1 VSRRPAL
8 FLIATSSPLG
18 YSKGSFTGPP
28 VLNQDTLL
36 LVQVSIT
43 LLTTALLIAAAF
55 YTDSPQEQRLWALG
69 NLLSCA
75 GMAATALR
83 GAPPIVD
90 QVLSYGALG
99 LGLGLVLRGLRLFC
113 MEELAW
119 RWVALIAIGA
129 MLLTA
134 YFALIEPDLRARLI
148 VSGIYFALLNWACA
162 YTLARHGNWR
172 AAAVAVFGFTA
183 LGVALFLRGAYL
195 LLHPGEVGPDN
206 VLINA
211 TLFVVAQAQ
220 VCIAFG
226 LILLVS
232 QRYAE
237 RLRHLSALD
246 HLTGALN
253 RLGLEVQGQR
263 VMQRAMRSHR
273 SVTVM
278 MVDVDYFKQIND
290 NHGHPAGDEVL
301 RQLARLLK
309 AELRPLDLMARYGG
323 EEFVLVLDGLESGE
337 AVKVAERLRAT
348 VEQQAMQ
355 VDGHAIRYTV
365 SVGVVGAVDAG
376 YDLMRLIAFGD
387 AAMYEAKRGGRNRV
401 VAYAPPTP
409 DT

>member
-1 VSRRPAL
+1 
-8 FLIATSSPLG
+8 
-18 YSKGSFTGPP
+18 
-28 VLNQDTLL
+28 
-36 LVQVSIT
+36 
-43 LLTTALLIAAAF
+43 
-55 YTDSPQEQRLWALG
+55 
-69 NLLSCA
+69 
-75 GMAATALR
+75 
-83 GAPPIVD
+83 
-90 QVLSYGALG
+90 

-119 RWVALIAIGA
+119 RWVALIPLGA
-129 MLLTA
+129 MLLTG
-134 YFALIEPDLRARLI
+134 YFSLVEPDLRARLI

-162 YTLARHGNWR
+162 YTLARRGNWR
-172 AAAVAVFGFTA
+172 AAAVAVFGFTT
-183 LGVALFLRGAYL
+183 LGVALFLRGVYL
-195 LLHPGEVGPDN
+195 LLHPGDVGPDD
-206 VLINA
+206 VLING

-237 RLRHLSALD
+237 RLRRLSATD

-253 RLGLEVQGQR
+253 RLGLEVQGRR

-290 NHGHPAGDEVL
+290 NYGHPVGDEVL

-323 EEFVLVLDGLESGE
+323 EEFVLVLDGLESIE

-348 VEQQAMQ
+348 VEQQTVQ

-365 SVGVVGAVDAG
+365 SVGVVGAADAG

-387 AAMYEAKRGGRNRV
+387 IAMYEAKRGGRNRV
-401 VAYAPPTP
+401 VAHAPSTL